1 MSDRL
6 TQIAA
11 VVAMLRNGQIAS
23 YEATGQ
29 VLEIMVLSRDIC
41 DPIPKFSPEERE
53 EIICSSFC
61 PLFIAGLKEV
71 LPDHLPEAEV
81 KLMLATPGYGFG
93 FDYDQV
99 YEGVWEKVAT
109 T

>member
-11 VVAMLRNGQIAS
+11 VVTMLRNGQIAS
-23 YEATGQ
+23 FEAVAQ
-29 VLEIMVLSRDIC
+29 VLEISNRYCEVS
-41 DPIPKFSPEERE
+41 DPTPPFSPEERE
-53 EIICSSFC
+53 EIISSDC
-61 PLFIAGLKEV
+61 PLFVAGLKEV

-93 FDYDQV
+93 YDRDEV
-99 YEGVWEKVAT
+99 YEGVWKKVAT

>member
-6 TQIAA
+6 TRIAA
-11 VVAMLRNGQIAS
+11 VVTMLRNGQIAS

-29 VLEIMVLSRDIC
+29 VLEIMQRDSEVT
-41 DPIPKFSPEERE
+41 DATPRFTAEERE